1 VNGYLILLF
10 ICEKLKNVTPNFFL
24 IMSSEKFDSLY
35 TPVKFLK
42 GVGELRGEHLN
53 RIGIKWA
60 FDLLFNFPRD
70 YLDLTEK
77 VDVDQLDPNKIQTVA
92 GIIDSF
98 ESRSTRR
105 GKMQALF
112 VNCGKK
118 FVKAIWFNMP
128 FITRE
133 FARNRRVL
141 LTGKPKFDHPYWV
154 MMHPQITYLADNENE
169 NENEP
174 FLPIYPLTEGIKQYH
189 LRKIMREMLP
199 EYTTKLEEVFP
210 QNFLTQHQLM
220 PIADAVKAIHFPS
233 NKQQITLAKRRFVY
247 QELFILQLGL
257 AIRRLQHRTKLK
269 ATPLP
274 SNRDID
280 IRIRKRFP
288 FQLTES
294 QETAINE
301 ILNDLSQSIPMN
313 RLLQGDVGSGK
324 TVVAI
329 YAMLVAVANDYQAVF
344 MAPTEI
350 LARQHLRTIN
360 RMLENSRVNIVPLL
374 GGQRPVERANV
385 LQEIASGAA
394 NIIVGTQ
401 AIVYGEIPFHK
412 LGLVIIDEQHK
423 FGVMQRAALKSNEKF
438 DPHYLVM
445 TATPIPRSVAM
456 TIFGDLDVSVMRGLP
471 PGRQKVVT
479 YISNPEARTK
489 WWDFVA
495 RKIRENKWQ
504 AYVVVP
510 LVEESEN
517 FDAKSLNEVYEQ
529 LSKEI
534 FIGFKIGILHGR
546 MSTEEK
552 DRIMFDFRTGEI
564 EILIATTV
572 IEVGVDVPN
581 ANMMTIES
589 AERFGLSQLHQLRGR
604 IGRGKKPGYCAV
616 FTSSPTEESQK
627 RLEAFASTTDG
638 FKLAEE
644 DLKIRGAG
652 DLFGTQQHGI
662 PPFKIAD
669 LVRDKEIVEEAR
681 KDAIEMVA
689 SDPGLANPEHSK
701 LRRQVLKRYGAALN
715 LGDVG

>member
-1 VNGYLILLF
+1 
-10 ICEKLKNVTPNFFL
+10 
-24 IMSSEKFDSLY
+24 MSPEIFDPLY
-35 TPVKFLK
+35 TPVQFLK
-42 GVGELRGEHLN
+42 GVGELRGERLN
-53 RIGIKWA
+53 RIGVKRA

-70 YLDLTEK
+70 YLDLTEQ
-77 VDVDQLDPNKIQTVA
+77 VEIDRLEPDKIQTIV
-92 GIIDSF
+92 GSIESW

-105 GKMQALF
+105 GKMHALF
-112 VNCGKK
+112 VDCGKK

-128 FITRE
+128 FVLRD
-133 FARNRRVL
+133 FARNRRVM
-141 LTGKPKFDHPYWV
+141 LTGKPKFDHPFWT
-154 MMHPQITYLADNENE
+154 MMHPQITYLADNEDGNE
-169 NENEP
+169 FEIEP
-174 FLPIYPLTEGIKQYH
+174 FLPIYPLTEGLKQHH

-199 EYTTKLEEVFP
+199 EYAQKLEEVFP
-210 QNFLTQHQLM
+210 QDFLTQHQLM

-233 NKQQITLAKRRFVY
+233 DKQQIIYAKRRFVY

-274 SNRDID
+274 SNRSID
-280 IRIRKRFP
+280 IRIRRRFP
-288 FQLTES
+288 FQLTDS
-294 QETAINE
+294 QENAIKE

-329 YAMLVAVANDYQAVF
+329 YAMLVAVANGYQAVF

-360 RMLENSRVNIVPLL
+360 RMLEDSRVNIVPLL
-374 GGQRPVERANV
+374 GGQRPAERANI

-401 AIVYGEIPFHK
+401 AIVYGETPFHK
-412 LGLVIIDEQHK
+412 LGLVVIDEQHK

-456 TIFGDLDVSVMRGLP
+456 TVFGDLDVSVMRGLP

-479 YISNPEARTK
+479 YISNAEDRAK
-489 WWDFVA
+489 WQDFVA
-495 RKIRENKWQ
+495 RKIRENRWQ

-517 FDAKSLNEVYEQ
+517 FDARSLNEVYEQ
-529 LSKEI
+529 LSKEV
-534 FIGFKIGILHGR
+534 FVGFKIGILHGR

-572 IEVGVDVPN
+572 IEVGVDVAN

-604 IGRGKKPGYCAV
+604 IGRGKKPGYCTV
-616 FTSSPTEESQK
+616 FTSNSTEESQK
-627 RLEAFASTTDG
+627 RLEVFASTSDG

-669 LVRDKEIVEEAR
+669 LSRDKEIVEEAR
-681 KDAIEMVA
+681 KDAIEMVL

>member
-1 VNGYLILLF
+1 
-10 ICEKLKNVTPNFFL
+10 
-24 IMSSEKFDSLY
+24 MSSETFDNLF
-35 TPVKFLK
+35 TPVQFLK
-42 GVGELRGEHLN
+42 GVGELRGERLN
-53 RIGIKWA
+53 RIGIKRA
-60 FDLLFNFPRD
+60 VDLLFNFPRD
-70 YLDLTEK
+70 YLDLTER
-77 VDVDQLDPNKIQTVA
+77 VEVDQLNPDNIQTVV
-92 GIIDSF
+92 GTIETW
-98 ESRSTRR
+98 ESRATRR

-112 VNCGKK
+112 VDCVKG

-128 FITRE
+128 FVIRD
-133 FARNRRVL
+133 FAPKRRVM

-154 MMHPQITYLADNENE
+154 MMHPQITYLTDNDVDSETYS
-169 NENEP
+169 
-174 FLPIYPLTEGIKQYH
+174 FLPIYPLTEGIKQHH

-199 EYTTKLEEVFP
+199 DYVSKLEEVFP
-210 QNFLTQHQLM
+210 SDFLIQHQLL
-220 PIADAVKAIHFPS
+220 PIAQAVKAIHFPA
-233 NKQQITLAKRRFVY
+233 NKQEIILAKRRFVY

-269 ATPLP
+269 ATPLY

-280 IRIRKRFP
+280 IKIRKRFP
-288 FQLTES
+288 FQLTNS
-294 QETAINE
+294 QENVIKE
-301 ILNDLSQSIPMN
+301 ILNDMTQAVPMN

-329 YAMLVAVANDYQAVF
+329 YAMLVTVANGHQAVF

-360 RMLENSRVNIVPLL
+360 RMLEGSRVNVVSLL
-374 GGQRPVERANV
+374 GGQRPAERAAV
-385 LQEIASGAA
+385 LQEITAGAA
-394 NIIVGTQ
+394 NIIIGTQ
-401 AIVYGEIPFHK
+401 AIIYGEIPFHK

-423 FGVMQRAALKSNEKF
+423 FGVMQRAVLKSNEKF

-456 TIFGDLDVSVMRGLP
+456 TVFGDLDVSVMHELP
-471 PGRQKVVT
+471 PGRQKVIT
-479 YISNPEARTK
+479 YVSNPENRAK
-489 WWDFVA
+489 WWDFMA
-495 RKIRENKWQ
+495 RKIRENRWQ
-504 AYVVVP
+504 AYIVVP
-510 LVEESEN
+510 LIEESEN
-517 FDAKSLNEVYEQ
+517 FDARSLNEVYEQ
-529 LSKEI
+529 LSNDA
-534 FIGFKIGILHGR
+534 FAGFKIGILHGR
-546 MSTEEK
+546 MTTEDK

-581 ANMMTIES
+581 ANLMTIES

-604 IGRGKKPGYCAV
+604 IGRGKKPGYCTV
-616 FTSSPTEESQK
+616 FTTNSNEESQK
-627 RLEAFASTTDG
+627 RLTAFAATSDG

-681 KDAIEMVA
+681 KDAIEMVT
-689 SDPGLANPEHSK
+689 SDPGLANPEHTK
-701 LRRQVLKRYGAALN
+701 LRRQMLTRYGTVLN

>member
-1 VNGYLILLF
+1 
-10 ICEKLKNVTPNFFL
+10 
-24 IMSSEKFDSLY
+24 MSSEIVDFLR
-35 TPVKFLK
+35 TPVQFLK
-42 GVGELRGEHLN
+42 GVGSFRGERLN
-53 RIGIKWA
+53 RMGISRA

-70 YLDLTEK
+70 YLDLTDRCE
-77 VDVDQLDPNKIQTVA
+77 VNQLEEGKIQTVV
-92 GIIDSF
+92 GSIDSW
-98 ESRSTRR
+98 ESQLTRR
-105 GKMQALF
+105 GQMQALF
-112 VNCGKK
+112 VNCGNG
-118 FVKAIWFNMP
+118 FVKAIWFKMP
-128 FITRE
+128 FIVRE
-133 FARNRRVL
+133 FARDRRVM
-141 LTGKPKFDHPYWV
+141 LTGKPKFDHPFWV
-154 MMHPQITYLADNENE
+154 MMHPQITYLSDNDDEA
-169 NENEP
+169 EP
-174 FLPIYPLTEGIKQYH
+174 ESFLPIYSLTEGIKQHH

-199 EYTTKLEEVFP
+199 AYASKLEEVFP
-210 QNFLTQHQLM
+210 QDFLIRHQLL
-220 PIADAVKAIHFPS
+220 PIENAVKAIHFPTS
-233 NKQQITLAKRRFVY
+233 KEELFFAKRRFVY

-274 SNRDID
+274 TNRTID
-280 IRIRKRFP
+280 VRIRQRFS

-294 QETAINE
+294 QEKAIKE
-301 ILNDLSQSIPMN
+301 ILDDMSKAVPMN

-329 YAMLVAVANDYQAVF
+329 YAMLVAAANGHQAVF

-360 RMLENSRVNIVPLL
+360 RILENSRVNVVPLL
-374 GGQRPVERANV
+374 GGQRPTERASI
-385 LQEIASGAA
+385 LQEIATGAA

-401 AIVYGEIPFHK
+401 AIVASEIPFQK
-412 LGLVIIDEQHK
+412 LGLVVIDEQHK

-456 TIFGDLDVSVMRGLP
+456 TVFGDLDVSVMRGLP
-471 PGRQKVVT
+471 PGRQKVIT
-479 YISNPEARTK
+479 YISNPEDRTK
-489 WWDFVA
+489 WWDFVT
-495 RKIRENKWQ
+495 RKIRENRWQ

-517 FDAKSLNEVYEQ
+517 FDARSLNEVYEQ
-529 LSKEI
+529 LSNGE
-534 FIGFKIGILHGR
+534 FAGFKIGILHGR

-564 EILIATTV
+564 EILVATTV

-581 ANMMTIES
+581 ANIMTIES

-604 IGRGKKPGYCAV
+604 IGRGKKPGYCTV
-616 FTSSPTEESQK
+616 FTSSPNEESQK
-627 RLEAFASTTDG
+627 RLKVFASTSDG

-669 LVRDKEIVEEAR
+669 LVRDREIVDEAR
-681 KDAIEMVA
+681 RDAIDMVT
-689 SDPGLANPEHSK
+689 SDPGLANPEHAK
-701 LRRQVLKRYGAALN
+701 LRRQMLKRYGTVLN

>member
-1 VNGYLILLF
+1 
-10 ICEKLKNVTPNFFL
+10 
-24 IMSSEKFDSLY
+24 MSSEKLDSLY
-35 TPVKFLK
+35 TPVQFLK
-42 GVGELRGEHLN
+42 GVGSVRGEHLN
-53 RIGIKWA
+53 RIGIKRA
-60 FDLLFNFPRD
+60 YDLLFNFPRD
-70 YLDLTEK
+70 YLDLTDHCE
-77 VDVDQLDPNKIQTVA
+77 VTQLQPDKIQTVA
-92 GIIDSF
+92 GIIESW

-112 VNCGKK
+112 VDCGAG
-118 FVKAIWFNMP
+118 FVKALWFNMP
-128 FITRE
+128 FVVRD
-133 FARNRRVL
+133 FAYHRRVM
-141 LTGKPKFDHPYWV
+141 LTGKAKFDHPYWI
-154 MMHPQITYLADNENE
+154 MMHPQITYLADNEDGSE
-169 NENEP
+169 IESDP
-174 FLPIYPLTEGIKQYH
+174 FLPIYPLTEGVKQYH
-189 LRKIMREMLP
+189 LRKIMREILP
-199 EYTTKLEEVFP
+199 EYASKLEEVFP
-210 QNFLTQHQLM
+210 QDFLAAHELL
-220 PIADAVKAIHFPS
+220 PIAEAVKAIHFPAS
-233 NKQQITLAKRRFVY
+233 KREIVLAKRRFVY

-274 SNRDID
+274 SNHSID
-280 IRIRKRFP
+280 VRIRQRFP
-288 FQLTES
+288 FQLTEA
-294 QETAINE
+294 QENAIKE
-301 ILNDLSQSIPMN
+301 ILADMSQATPMN

-329 YAMLVAVANDYQAVF
+329 YAMLVAVANGSQAVF

-360 RMLENSRVNIVPLL
+360 RMLENSRVNVVPLL
-374 GGQRPVERANV
+374 GGQRPTERAAI
-385 LQEIASGAA
+385 LQDISSGAA

-401 AIVYGEIPFHK
+401 AIVYGEVPFQK
-412 LGLVIIDEQHK
+412 LGLVVIDEQHK
-423 FGVMQRAALKSNEKF
+423 FGVMQRAALKTNEKF

-456 TIFGDLDVSVMRGLP
+456 TVFGDLDVSVMRGLP

-479 YISNPEARTK
+479 YISNPEDRAK

-495 RKIRENKWQ
+495 RKIRVNRWQ

-517 FDAKSLNEVYEQ
+517 FDARSLNEVYEQ
-529 LSKEI
+529 LSNGV
-534 FIGFKIGILHGR
+534 FAGFKIGILHGR
-546 MSTEEK
+546 MSSEEK

-581 ANMMTIES
+581 ANLMTIES

-604 IGRGKKPGYCAV
+604 IGRGKKPGYCTV
-616 FTSSPTEESQK
+616 FTSNQNDDAQK
-627 RLEAFASTTDG
+627 RLAAFASTSDG

-669 LVRDKEIVEEAR
+669 LSRDMEIVAEAR
-681 KDAIEMVA
+681 KDAIEMVT
-689 SDPGLANPEHSK
+689 SDPGLANPEHAK
-701 LRRQVLKRYGAALN
+701 LRSQMLKRYGAVLN